1 MAHVIEAASSG
12 RAKCRSCDQPIA
24 KGELRFGERQPNA
37 FGEGEMTLWF
47 HLPCAAYSRPEPFL
61 ELQSAAP
68 ADTGTDAGSGAA
80 PAAVPEAQLEQ
91 LTEAARFGIA
101 HRRVPRLHGAE
112 RATSGRAHCRSCR
125 ELIAKAEWRLPLVF
139 FEDYR
144 FSPGGYLHA
153 RCARNYFETTAILD
167 RVRHFSPQLRE
178 AELAEVAGAIEAGQA
193 TQMTPAHS

>member
-1 MAHVIEAASSG
+1 MAHVIEAAASG
-12 RAKCRSCDQPIA
+12 RAKCRSCDRPIA

-61 ELQSAAP
+61 EAQSAAP

-80 PAAVPEAQLEQ
+80 QVAVPEVQLEP
-91 LTEAARFGIA
+91 LAEAARFGIA

-125 ELIAKAEWRLPLVF
+125 ELIAKGEWRLPLVF

-153 RCARNYFETTAILD
+153 HCARAYFETTAILD

-178 AELAEVAGAIEAGQA
+178 SELAELAGAIEAGQA
-193 TQMTPAHS
+193 AP